1 MFSILNFKD
10 IYFSIYKSNYYF
22 LRNKIYFKMNTR
34 PQRKARNKARQRLG
48 ITTTNGMEIEKKKEE
63 HKESDEHHSSTEDED
78 DDE

>member
-1 MFSILNFKD
+1 
-10 IYFSIYKSNYYF
+10 
-22 LRNKIYFKMNTR
+22 MNTR